1 MSNERRDE
9 AGTTTAGLFER
20 LGAGDA
26 KAPDELFT
34 HLYDRLR
41 RLAKKVSTDYPRVAV
56 LHQTDDVFHAAAV
69 RLVRAIREVKPA
81 TPGHFWGL
89 AAECIRRELIDL
101 SRKEYGQHGRRRN
114 ALVDRPADGGKHD
127 DQMAGLPAAGDGP
140 LTEMAQTEFHEKVG
154 ELPEQERITFG
165 LVYYDGFTYQ
175 EAGEL
180 LGVSEAT
187 AKRRWYAATVR
198 LHELLGGSPGE
209 NSSPG

>member
-20 LGAGDA
+20 LAAGDA

-56 LHQTDDVFHAAAV
+56 LHQTDDVFHGAAA

-89 AAECIRRELIDL
+89 ASECIRRELIDL
-101 SRKEYGQHGRRRN
+101 SRKEYGTRGGKSN
-114 ALVDRPADGGKHD
+114 VFANRPADEANHD
-127 DQMAGLPAAGDGP
+127 ALLAGEAATGDGP
-140 LTEMAQTEFHEKVG
+140 LTEMAQT
-154 ELPEQERITFG
+154 
-165 LVYYDGFTYQ
+165 
-175 EAGEL
+175 
-180 LGVSEAT
+180 
-187 AKRRWYAATVR
+187 
-198 LHELLGGSPGE
+198 
-209 NSSPG
+209 

>member
-1 MSNERRDE
+1 MSNEKREE

-41 RLAKKVSTDYPRVAV
+41 RLAKKVSTDFPRVAV
-56 LHQTDDVFHAAAV
+56 LHQTDDVFHGAAA

-101 SRKEYGQHGRRRN
+101 QRKEYGERGGKPN
-114 ALVDRPADGGKHD
+114 VFANRPAEEGKHD
-127 DQMAGLPAAGDGP
+127 ALLAGEASASDGP
-140 LTEMAQTEFHEKVG
+140 LSAMTQTEFHEKVG
-154 ELPEQERITFG
+154 ELPEQERRVFEMVFYG
-165 LVYYDGFTYQ
+165 GHTYR
-175 EAGEL
+175 EVGEL

-187 AKRRWYAATVR
+187 AKRRWYDAIEH
-198 LHELLGGSPGE
+198 LHELLE
-209 NSSPG
+209 AR